1 MCCTRKQ
8 DKTSCKRRP
17 GRNGLSCGAEQI
29 VSGLES
35 NCGGGGIVVGPGAL
49 RHAAHCFHAQFSSDH
64 RRGRSACN
72 CGENWLAVEEG

>member
-1 MCCTRKQ
+1 MYCTRKQ

-49 RHAAHCFHAQFSSDH
+49 R
-64 RRGRSACN
+64 RSLLPCSVFERPPWGEVGLLQLWRKLACS
-72 CGENWLAVEEG
+72 